1 MKILK
6 PSSYKLAPLREEGT
20 VCAFEELLHD
30 IRIQNRSASKSFPS
44 GIHFGGFRAFIFAL
58 GEAFMRALPPLLDEG
73 RSPTVSVA

>member
-6 PSSYKLAPLREEGT
+6 PSSYKWAREEGN

-30 IRIQNRSASKSFPS
+30 IRIQTRSASEGFLS